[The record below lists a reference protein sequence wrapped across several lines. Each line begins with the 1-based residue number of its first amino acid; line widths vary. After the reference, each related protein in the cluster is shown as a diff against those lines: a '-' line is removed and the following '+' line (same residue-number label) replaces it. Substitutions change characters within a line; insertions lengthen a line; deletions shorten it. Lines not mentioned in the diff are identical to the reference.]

1 MKKCAKCDHEL
12 IEGLKYCFN
21 CGEEV
26 DTNDEHNSE
35 SDNKKCQPKT
45 RLDSQVLDVFFN

>member
-1 MKKCAKCDHEL
+1 MKKCPKCDHDL

-26 DTNDEHNSE
+26 DNGDKDGK